1 MTPLIRIVSLAVLPI
16 AILISLAHVLRAE
29 SGPGDGF
36 TAGIISSL
44 GLTVEYLA
52 FGYEDA
58 RRRIEWIR
66 FDHVLFG
73 GLLLATVAAV
83 IPLLVGA
90 PALGLVAATIPLPWV
105 GDVRLTQALLLDFG
119 IYFAV
124 VGGAM
129 SAIDSLEG
137 AIR

>member
-52 FGYEDA
+52 FGYETA
-58 RRRIEWIR
+58 RRRFEWVR
-66 FDHVLFG
+66 FDYVLFS
-73 GLLLATVAAV
+73 GLLLALTAAV
-83 IPLLVGA
+83 LPIFTGA
-90 PALGLVAATIPLPWV
+90 PALGPLAATLPLP
-105 GDVRLTQALLLDFG
+105 GIGEVRLSQALLLDFG

-124 VGGAM
+124 MGGAM
-129 SAIDSLEG
+129 AAIDSLEG